1 MLMIIKNRLYDWQE
15 KRHREH
21 SDEKRSSYRETWHIK
36 HCIYGNIWCTNTLSA
51 KAIGVTLKELRKS
64 TQPHT
69 CRPHNMGASN
79 ESSVVLYNAMHPWSH
94 PWSHSRGKNAERSLR
109 QTQED
114 FPGQHDRTQA
124 STLSGVEQYSTK
136 GYVDHQLHLEDQGV
150 VWCPRIYQWQDRRWW
165 NGVYMPW
172 GLSIT
177 IWHNQIGN
185 PCKGETSHLFWPS
198 VDTIGRRKSRSTKE
212 QCTRWS
218 DALLLV
224 GW

>member
-124 STLSGVEQYSTK
+124 STLSGVEQYATK
-136 GYVDHQLHLEDQGV
+136 GCVDHQLHLEDQGT
-150 VWCPRIYQWQDRRWW
+150 VWHTWINQCQNRRWR
-165 NGVYMPW
+165 NGANMHRQ
-172 GLSIT
+172 LNTMIQHDH
-177 IWHNQIGN
+177 I
-185 PCKGETSHLFWPS
+185 SHS
-198 VDTIGRRKSRSTKE
+198 CE
-212 QCTRWS
+212 
-218 DALLLV
+218 
-224 GW
+224 